1 MDDLYPGK
9 GRGGGFQANG
19 FAEAFGTR
27 DRLSGRR
34 TTMAVNSGVPIV
46 WKTKGTVSA
55 ARDAFRLVLQ
65 HGRDR
70 IKQPP
75 RSGIHRKPRGIDDG

>member
-1 MDDLYPGK
+1 MSWNAISNGLGFPAK
-9 GRGGGFQANG
+9 GQQW
-19 FAEAFGTR
+19 
-27 DRLSGRR
+27 
-34 TTMAVNSGVPIV
+34 AVNSGVPIV
-46 WKTKGTVSA
+46 WKTKGAASA